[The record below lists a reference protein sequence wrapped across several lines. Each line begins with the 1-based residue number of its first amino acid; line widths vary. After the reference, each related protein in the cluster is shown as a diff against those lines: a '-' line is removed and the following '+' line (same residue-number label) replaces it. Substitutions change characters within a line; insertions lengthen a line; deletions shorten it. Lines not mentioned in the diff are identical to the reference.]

1 MVHLYFSGLII
12 DLQVVVLEPDIA
24 EDHVLLSEAR
34 DGKERPFGVGLI
46 MEDYIHHFGDLTCF
60 IGEAIQV
67 VHWYGIRDAPG
78 ANTLCMDKVF
88 IYEAAHSSGVQKHL
102 DRMHLAGV
110 SSTDLYRKDNR
121 HSVGIEGVGRE
132 LFGWSLFPFWPLR

>member
-1 MVHLYFSGLII
+1 M
-12 DLQVVVLEPDIA
+12 VLEPDIA

-46 MEDYIHHFGDLTCF
+46 IEDYIHHFGDLTCF

-67 VHWYGIRDAPG
+67 VYWYGIRDAPG

-110 SSTDLYRKDNR
+110 SSTDLYRKDDKR
-121 HSVGIEGVGRE
+121 SADVKGIGGESSG
-132 LFGWSLFPFWPLR
+132 